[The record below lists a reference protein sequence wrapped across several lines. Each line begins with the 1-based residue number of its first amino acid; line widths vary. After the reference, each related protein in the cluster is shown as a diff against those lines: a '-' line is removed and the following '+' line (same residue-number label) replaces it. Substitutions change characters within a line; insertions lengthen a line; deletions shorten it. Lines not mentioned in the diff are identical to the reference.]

1 MYHKWQSYDVWF
13 LRYGMQRTESF
24 VFLERFLLFHSPN
37 PENKNFEKI
46 KITPGDVIILHMCT
60 INNNHKMCGSCDIE
74 GNKHNSLSFWTIF
87 YPFTP
92 LLIQKIN
99 ILKKWKKNKK
109 KIHGHIILLQ
119 KSNKN
124 HDHMLHCSW
133 DVVCGRCSFYF
144 SCWAIFCPFTPL
156 TTQKI

>member
-24 VFLERFLLFHSPN
+24 AFLERFLLFHSPN

-99 ILKKWKKNKK
+99 ILKKWKKKK
-109 KIHGHIILLQ
+109 KYMDI
-119 KSNKN
+119 S
-124 HDHMLHCSW
+124 
-133 DVVCGRCSFYF
+133 SFYKRVTKTMIICYTVPEMWCVADAVF
-144 SCWAIFCPFTPL
+144 IFHVGLFFALLPP
-156 TTQKI
+156 